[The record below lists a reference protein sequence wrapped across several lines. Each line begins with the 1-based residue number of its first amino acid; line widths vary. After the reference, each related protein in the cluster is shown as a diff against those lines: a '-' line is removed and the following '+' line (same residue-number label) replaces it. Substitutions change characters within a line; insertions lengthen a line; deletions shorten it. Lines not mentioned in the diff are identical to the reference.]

1 MIQHNHPLDELNT
14 FGLSAKASHFAEID
28 STEDLKILLNS
39 NEGRGLPL
47 FILGGGSNILLTQDL
62 DALCIKMN
70 IKGRTIIEESEE
82 SITVEFGAGE
92 VWHDIV
98 LHCISKGWGGI
109 ENMSLIPGTVGAA
122 PMQNIGAYGAEI
134 KDVFVSLDALHIAT
148 QEMHT
153 FDNEACEF
161 GYRQSI
167 FKQALKGQFIICRVR
182 LKLSKAPTLNTS
194 YGAIQETLKS
204 KGITEPTLKDVSD
217 AVIEIRQSKLPDPK
231 KIGNSGSFFKNPE
244 INKSQFEELQTTFPN
259 IVGYALDNGQVKV
272 PAGWLIEQDGW
283 KGKRIGDIGVHKN
296 QALVLVN
303 YGRGEGAAIKQLA
316 FDIQASVKKKYG
328 ILLQPEVN
336 II

>member
-1 MIQHNHPLDELNT
+1 MIQHHYPLDELNT
-14 FGLSAKASHFAEID
+14 FGLSANAAHFAEIESTDDLHKLLD
-28 STEDLKILLNS
+28 SPEAQNS
-39 NEGRGLPL
+39 PL

-70 IKGRTIIEESEE
+70 IKGRTVIEETDE
-82 SITVEFGAGE
+82 SVTVEFGAGE
-92 VWHDIV
+92 TWHDVV
-98 LHCISKGWGGI
+98 LHCIAQGWGGI

-134 KDVFVSLDALHIAT
+134 KDVFVSLDALKIAT

-153 FDNEACEF
+153 FDHEACEF
-161 GYRQSI
+161 GYRQSV
-167 FKQALKGQFIICRVR
+167 FKQELKGQFIICRVR
-182 LKLSKAPTLNTS
+182 LKLSKNPTLNTS
-194 YGAIQETLKS
+194 YGAIQETLTS
-204 KGITEPTLKDVSD
+204 KGISEPTLKDVSD

-244 INKSQFEELQTTFPN
+244 IEASQFDTLKKQFPN
-259 IVGYALDNGQVKV
+259 IVGYHLDNGQVKV

-303 YGRGEGAAIKQLA
+303 YGRGEGTAIKQLA
-316 FDIQASVKKKYG
+316 FDIQESVNKKYG